1 MSSVSIARQRGLFA
15 GIADQEVPTIR
26 RDISRLREQI
36 STGKRVN
43 RPSDAPDAF
52 AVAKEMKTLGNRLD
66 RRLSTINSA
75 RTFADRTQQELDG
88 MIDLFSRAREE
99 GVRAANDS
107 LSDDDREAIAQE
119 LRSIKAEVVDRMNAQ
134 QDGEYIF
141 AGNRTDKKPF
151 TDDGT
156 PNYTDGGGDPTH
168 DPISGD
174 RTRQIGKDQ
183 ELTVNIDGKELDQ
196 YGTTPS
202 GDPKTIT
209 GALDTLIKA
218 VDPADNTPG
227 PGSDPD
233 IRPALG
239 DVKDA
244 LDHVISKGSKA
255 GTIGKRLSIAEEQV
269 ESVKLD
275 ARERQSDAEDADL
288 AKVASNLQQK
298 QTQLQAALRAVA
310 SSKQQASLVNLLG

>member
-52 AVAKEMKTLGNRLD
+52 AVAEEMKTLGNRLD

-88 MIDLFSRAREE
+88 MIDLFARAREE
-99 GVRAANDS
+99 GVQAANDS
-107 LSDDDREAIAQE
+107 VSEGDREAIAQE

-151 TDDGT
+151 REDGT
-156 PNYTDGGGDPTH
+156 PNYPTH
-168 DPISGD
+168 DPVSGD

-209 GALDTLIKA
+209 GALDNLIKA

-255 GTIGKRLSIAEEQV
+255 GAIGKRLSIAEEQV